1 MNSSNVKKLLAVA
14 LVAKGVYF
22 ATKKI
27 VKANKKNGVSIKNN
41 NLKTQLSK
49 EDSFSMMEKHSSE
62 INSIYDAVSD
72 FFKDKDATADELLS
86 MNASKKI
93 LFNFEEESFR
103 QHDITVS
110 YPEEKVVKGY
120 SKIIFKENKE
130 DLVTEVVLR
139 ISLEGWEGYLDLL
152 LYSCISKMS
161 TNKTYLQVIDR
172 SPVVLK
178 AHHQNAIISLE
189 RIIKKTELGESNF
202 VVRNVVSGAEVKTVN
217 YKNV

>member
-1 MNSSNVKKLLAVA
+1 MNSSNIKKLLAVA

-27 VKANKKNGVSIKNN
+27 VKANKKNGVSMENN

-49 EDSFSMMEKHSSE
+49 EDSFSMIEKHSAE
-62 INSIYDAVSD
+62 INSIYNEVSD
-72 FFKDKDATADELLS
+72 FFKDKDVTADELLS
-86 MNASKKI
+86 MNASKKV

-130 DLVTEVVLR
+130 DLVTEVILR
-139 ISLEGWEGYLDLL
+139 ISLESWEGYLDLL
-152 LYSCISKMS
+152 LYSCISKIS
-161 TNKTYLQVIDR
+161 TNKTYLQVIDS
-172 SPVVLK
+172 SPVILK
-178 AHHQNAIISLE
+178 SHNQHSIISLE
-189 RIIKKTELGESNF
+189 RISKKTESGESNF

>member
-22 ATKKI
+22 AGKKI
-27 VKANKKNGVSIKNN
+27 IKANKKNGVSMKNN

-49 EDSFSMMEKHSSE
+49 EDSFSMIEKHSAE
-62 INSIYDAVSD
+62 INSIYEEISD
-72 FFKDKDATADELLS
+72 FFKGKDVTSEELLS
-86 MNASKKI
+86 MNASKKV

-103 QHDITVS
+103 KHDITVS
-110 YPEEKVVKGY
+110 YPEEKIVKGY

-139 ISLEGWEGYLDLL
+139 VSLDGWEGYVDLL

-172 SPVVLK
+172 SPVILK
-178 AHHQNAIISLE
+178 AHNQHAIVSLE
-189 RIIKKTELGESNF
+189 RISKKTESGESNF